1 MATTAKQLT
10 QSLNGET
17 TLELA
22 YPVRLATGQV
32 LDKVTVRRPRVGDLR
47 AVAHI
52 ASEAEQGLALVSQI
66 TGLVPED
73 LDMLDLKDLER
84 IQATFR
90 AEDEGQPETAQTA
103 SEPADSE
110 PPATQPETATEP
122 TEKPKRGKGDK
133 AE

>member
-1 MATTAKQLT
+1 MEDKIRC
-10 QSLNGET
+10 G
-17 TLELA
+17 
-22 YPVRLATGQV
+22 YDRLYGWFLFYFTI
-32 LDKVTVRRPRVGDLR
+32 TVRRPRVGDLR

-90 AEDEGQPETAQTA
+90 AQSEQQPENA
-103 SEPADSE
+103 AD
-110 PPATQPETATEP
+110 A
-122 TEKPKRGKGDK
+122 
-133 AE
+133 

>member
-17 TLELA
+17 TIELA
-22 YPVRLATGQV
+22 YPVRLATGAV

-66 TGLVPED
+66 TGLVGGACNGSCSRRFGYAGFKR
-73 LDMLDLKDLER
+73 LGAHSSHLSR
-84 IQATFR
+84 
-90 AEDEGQPETAQTA
+90 
-103 SEPADSE
+103 
-110 PPATQPETATEP
+110 
-122 TEKPKRGKGDK
+122 PK
-133 AE
+133 